1 MNFKHGL
8 FVSFIMNYK
17 SLTVVIR
24 IVNKSQLTNITFDP
38 KTHVKDLDMPPQ
50 LVIKNFTTKH
60 KKVEIKCQTR
70 NVNDKYYQ

>member
-24 IVNKSQLTNITFDP
+24 IVNKSQLTNRTFDP

-60 KKVEIKCQTR
+60 QKVEIKCQTR